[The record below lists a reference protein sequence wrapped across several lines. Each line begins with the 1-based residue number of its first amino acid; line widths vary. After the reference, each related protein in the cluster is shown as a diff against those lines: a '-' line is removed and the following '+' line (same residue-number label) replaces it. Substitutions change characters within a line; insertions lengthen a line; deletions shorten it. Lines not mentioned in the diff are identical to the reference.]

1 MPRGGSII
9 GRSVTL
15 VPLARPSAPPASPI
29 AVDVLSPT
37 PGLPLT
43 VVPPMVVPPVALL
56 PGGLDTGD
64 SPDPFGASC
73 VLTGLDV
80 TDGGF
85 PAMTGTAERWS
96 TEPPG
101 PRPSE
106 NPAAGTLRRLAAG
119 PPPTASCCAR
129 LPPARAS
136 FRLPAAFGWPI
147 VPVKAGLWPGRP
159 AGSPGRP
166 GP

>member
-101 PRPSE
+101 PCADCPRDRRRRPH
-106 NPAAGTLRRLAAG
+106 AARGCRPRGHPSGYRPPSAG
-119 PPPTASCCAR
+119 RSSR
-129 LPPARAS
+129 
-136 FRLPAAFGWPI
+136 
-147 VPVKAGLWPGRP
+147 
-159 AGSPGRP
+159 
-166 GP
+166 